1 VVHQGMGGTH
11 GNPLSSWLS
20 PPESNQEGGFSASG
34 LIESALQ
41 QDENETNRKFESTLE
56 SNKAGFR
63 ASSTGSN
70 YNMLLD
76 LPYPIDQCI
85 LCEWVEIQDLA
96 SLDVAFTNHTLRDS
110 FLQLLTQRSFRSLT
124 IEQINL
130 PKLYTLYLQWL
141 MKRNIYHKL
150 LALDRKNWKF
160 LLLNQKKFAT
170 FLNKVEILG
179 IGCTQVENTR
189 QFPLR
194 TLSFCPNL
202 TALILINIS
211 ECSHLKYAYC
221 EEESKGNDI
230 HHRILTNSGKKKS
243 KKNISKRLF
252 LADTVEENNENPV
265 VLSVE
270 NKETRS
276 RSPDFNTSFDEEE
289 PGRNTPTPLRRSKRK
304 KRKALL
310 QQQEQEEMEKEEG
323 ENILDTSFQEENDD
337 PMNVDIIGV
346 ASPVVLAENK
356 PKRINLEK
364 SFFHFQKMKAI
375 SILNSNLNQTN
386 FNLLFYHSPALQG
399 MMINNSIFT
408 FHLPSFSGE
417 EVNDNENELS
427 KSIFTKLKFLQ
438 VIKCYEMSNQN
449 LIYLLQSCAHLEYFK
464 IQKENS
470 SLFNL
475 PFNYYQQNHHLTNP
489 FPTVGQTDGD
499 NTVVPLQTTTISEGK
514 MMDILFHYAHV
525 MLTHIDDLD
534 YQKEFSAAYER
545 NLFVS
550 PQSQSNS
557 SSSSPGIQVENSAC
571 SSSCLPVPINHFF
584 TSLSL
589 LNCPLKTLDLEGINE
604 LKDSELILLISG
616 VCCTVQEIN
625 LNFCHDVTNNSLIFI
640 GQRCPLLR
648 ILMLSFC
655 YNINEYGLKQF
666 SFYFQQTLAAHAS
679 STNSSSSMGNVYSSP
694 PRSSKRLLS
703 KGGGRG
709 LEVLHLY
716 GCYLITD
723 DGLIALL
730 PVIKDSLY
738 HISIS
743 ECPLISDQSLIALVS
758 NCSHLE
764 KLCMNRSEPCS
775 RITDQFLDHFMVAGV
790 PLSTSF
796 ARGYASRD
804 RTTTTNVFPF
814 SATSSSSMTNYSSS
828 YSCSSSSIP
837 PSTPLLLSQLKT
849 LLMSHYV
856 AFSTNKLSLFF
867 TFSTSLVILDLSK
880 NATITDE
887 VVKVIASHCLQLK
900 NVDLHLCVQLTNQSM
915 DYLARHSSQLQ
926 ELNIKL
932 NFLIDDQGILMVLKN
947 CFNIMKI
954 DANYCNLNDDKIQ
967 QMKREMHIWNQG
979 FIFYRRMKPN
989 AFQNHYQHQQD
1000 NDNNNN
1006 DQGEEDDN

>member
-1 VVHQGMGGTH
+1 MGGTH

-20 PPESNQEGGFSASG
+20 PTESNQEGGFSATG

-41 QDENETNRKFESTLE
+41 QGENENNGKFESTLE

-63 ASSTGSN
+63 ASSTVSN

-141 MKRNIYHKL
+141 MKRSIYHKL

-160 LLLNQKKFAT
+160 LLLNQKKFST

-211 ECSHLKYAYC
+211 ECSHLKYAYY
-221 EEESKGNDI
+221 EEESKRKDI
-230 HHRILTNSGKKKS
+230 HNQLLTNSGKKKS

-252 LADTVEENNENPV
+252 LAETLEENNEKPV
-265 VLSVE
+265 VLLPLE

-276 RSPDFNTSFDEEE
+276 RSPDFNTSFEEE
-289 PGRNTPTPLRRSKRK
+289 ESGRNTPTPLRRSKRK

-310 QQQEQEEMEKEEG
+310 QQQEEMEKEEG
-323 ENILDTSFQEENDD
+323 ENNILDTSFQDENDD
-337 PMNVDIIGV
+337 QMNGDIIETV
-346 ASPVVLAENK
+346 SPVVSAENNK
-356 PKRINLEK
+356 PKKINLEK

-408 FHLPSFSGE
+408 FHLPSFSGA
-417 EVNDNENELS
+417 EVKDNENELS

-438 VIKCYEMSNQN
+438 VIKCYEMSNQD
-449 LIYLLQSCAHLEYFK
+449 LVYLLQSCAHLEYFK
-464 IQKENS
+464 IQRENS

-475 PFNYYQQNHHLTNP
+475 PFNYCQQNHHLTNP
-489 FPTVGQTDGD
+489 FPTIGQTDGD
-499 NTVVPLQTTTISEGK
+499 NTVAPIQTTTISEGK

-534 YQKEFSAAYER
+534 YQKEFSVVYER
-545 NLFVS
+545 NLFIS

-557 SSSSPGIQVENSAC
+557 SSSSPVIQVTNSAC
-571 SSSCLPVPINHFF
+571 SSSYQPIPINPFF

-616 VCCTVQEIN
+616 VCSTVQEIN
-625 LNFCHDVTNNSLIFI
+625 LNFCHDITNNSLIFI
-640 GQRCPLLR
+640 GQRCTLLR

-655 YNINEYGLKQF
+655 YNIKEYGLKQF
-666 SFYFQQTLAAHAS
+666 SFYFQQTLAANAS
-679 STNSSSSMGNVYSSP
+679 SATSSSLGNVYSSP
-694 PRSSKRLLS
+694 PRVSKKLLS

-723 DGLIALL
+723 DGLIALI

-775 RITDQFLDHFMVAGV
+775 RITDQFLDHFMSTGV

-796 ARGYASRD
+796 GRGHAPRD
-804 RTTTTNVFPF
+804 RTMMTNAFPF
-814 SATSSSSMTNYSSS
+814 SATSSSVTPTTYSSS
-828 YSCSSSSIP
+828 YSCSSSSSIP
-837 PSTPLLLSQLKT
+837 PSTLLLSQLKT

-856 AFSTNKLSLFF
+856 AFSTSKLSLFF
-867 TFSTSLVILDLSK
+867 TFATSLVILDLSK

-887 VVKVIASHCLQLK
+887 VIKVIASHCLQLK

-926 ELNIKL
+926 ELSIKM